1 MLWVIL
7 AVILMALAAAWII
20 MRRRYA
26 AMRVRPA
33 EPASV
38 APPGARPSEVEEK
51 AEPAAAARPAAEERS
66 AGLEAEPP
74 AGREVEVAASTEEA
88 EVEAEAATEVE
99 VAPEAKVPAPSPRSQ
114 VETQLDES
122 ARLLEELR
130 AAASGAEEGS
140 PLNAES
146 VEIMEEGLE
155 EIRALAE
162 RKQWG
167 QARDKGKALHA
178 QLTLLLQS
186 ARREKSP

>member
-1 MLWVIL
+1 VVWVIL
-7 AVILMALAAAWII
+7 AVILTALAAAWII

-51 AEPAAAARPAAEERS
+51 AEPAVAARPAAEER
-66 AGLEAEPP
+66 AAEAEPP

-99 VAPEAKVPAPSPRSQ
+99 VAREAKVPAPSPRSQ
-114 VETQLDES
+114 VETQLDDS